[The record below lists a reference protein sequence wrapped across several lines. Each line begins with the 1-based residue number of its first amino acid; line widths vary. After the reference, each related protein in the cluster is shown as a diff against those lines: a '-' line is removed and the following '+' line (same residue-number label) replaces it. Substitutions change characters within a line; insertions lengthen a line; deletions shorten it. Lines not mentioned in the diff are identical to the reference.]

1 MFKRVLMQ
9 KKDSEIF
16 YNWTNSNNTNDKLQ
30 FRTIQSRIA
39 PLLER
44 NAFTHSEI
52 EEILIAEG
60 YKQNLIKEA
69 LKSSEAEEE
78 VEELVAEETLP
89 KKYSDLS
96 HKFEKFLEAKGPTK
110 FVKVMTQGE
119 NPLIKLSKKDLD
131 TFQKI
136 ADTAYTNSVHYATL
150 HAFMKPSIISE
161 LAENVCR
168 ARKIR
173 SNCKVAQVNDG
184 VFKIEHNGK
193 TVKASFK
200 PVIST
205 STKFASSNYG
215 EFGFPDEYVILAYE
229 EASPYSKI
237 KKDLGF

>member
-1 MFKRVLMQ
+1 MQ

-44 NAFTHSEI
+44 NAYNHSEI
-52 EEILIAEG
+52 EEILVSEG

-69 LKSSEAEEE
+69 LKMASKDEEIEETEE
-78 VEELVAEETLP
+78 VEAEETLP

-96 HKFEKFLEAKGPTK
+96 YKFERVLEAKGPTK
-110 FVKVMTQGE
+110 FVKIMTQGE
-119 NPLIKLSKKDLD
+119 NPLMKLSKKELD

-173 SNCKVAQVNDG
+173 KNCRVAKVDDG
-184 VFKIEHNGK
+184 VYQIEHNGK
-193 TVKASFK
+193 TVKASYK

-205 STKFASSNYG
+205 SNKFASSNYA

-229 EASPYSKI
+229 EASPYSQI
-237 KKDLGF
+237 KKDLGL

>member
-1 MFKRVLMQ
+1 MQ

-52 EEILIAEG
+52 EEILVAEG

-69 LKSSEAEEE
+69 LKMAEDEDEEIVEDVEAEEK
-78 VEELVAEETLP
+78 LP

-96 HKFEKFLEAKGPTK
+96 HKFERTLEAKGPTK
-110 FVKVMTQGE
+110 FVKIMTQGE
-119 NPLIKLSKKDLD
+119 NPLMKLSKKELE

-173 SNCKVAQVNDG
+173 QNCKVAKVDDG
-184 VFKIEHNGK
+184 VYKIEHNGK
-193 TVKASFK
+193 TVKASYK

-229 EASPYSKI
+229 EASPYSQI
-237 KKDLGF
+237 KKDLGL